1 MPLYLTASHSS
12 RIKKPAKRGAD
23 TGRRHSSSPFANA
36 PRIKPA
42 LQRAKS
48 LADGGIEDLDNE
60 EDGTDRLKPSGKV
73 LSSIS
78 VDSAKDVLSAVT
90 HARSSMFA
98 SLPERAGMNSV
109 RIAEVLNFQRN
120 MPPVVSLPHVHALI
134 AASSKTEREIAALQ
148 ATGKLRKIKV
158 TGRGNDVSGLADILI
173 TMDGL
178 QALLDRSDV
187 AQDVRTGFYD
197 VLRRHPRATS
207 IPSEELPA
215 LHVTAL
221 TRSGF
226 LVSSSL
232 TGSRNVSLAGSS
244 LVSMPKIS
252 RAASGS
258 TDATGGDS
266 AFENLGGVGAARRS
280 SSSIYQKPS
289 FQANELVL
297 SVPNVGPFLRLLA
310 AGRAHLLELLGK
322 SKYKEA
328 PLYLL
333 RERWDGAVDSDSS
346 VSAAKQIRR
355 EFSGVM
361 PAKTKKW
368 KDFVASSKQSQGGG
382 IPIQAA
388 SVPHMFTGSYFQ
400 GLRKRPISASPRI
413 SKWARLCFSN
423 SYDDGHARDRTSPFG
438 IWAGAASTNEW
449 DHPGRGHALRHATT
463 RPPIHRDPSR
473 TGHAY
478 LVRPRRP
485 KKARELLGNIV
496 PPFKLDSCMKASRER
511 PELERLDG
519 AIVGDTTPSVREH
532 LCS

>member
-12 RIKKPAKRGAD
+12 RVKKPANRPAD
-23 TGRRHSSSPFANA
+23 TRRRHSSSPFANV
-36 PRIKPA
+36 PRTKPSI
-42 LQRAKS
+42 QRAKS
-48 LADGGIEDLDNE
+48 LADSIDDDLNIGE
-60 EDGTDRLKPSGKV
+60 NGEDRLKPNGKP
-73 LSSIS
+73 LSIIS
-78 VDSAKDVLSAVT
+78 VDAAKDVLSAVQY
-90 HARSSMFA
+90 ARASMFA
-98 SLPERAGMNSV
+98 ALPERAGMNSV

-120 MPPVVSLPHVHALI
+120 MPPIVSLAHVHALI

-158 TGRGNDVSGLADILI
+158 TGRGNDVSGLADVLI

-178 QALLDRSDV
+178 QALLERSDV
-187 AQDVRTGFYD
+187 ALDVRASFYD
-197 VLRRHPRATS
+197 VLGRHPRANS
-207 IPSEELPA
+207 IPYQELPTS
-215 LHVTAL
+215 HVTAL

-289 FQANELVL
+289 FQTNELVL
-297 SVPNVGPFLRLLA
+297 SVPNVGPYLRLLA
-310 AGRAHLLELLGK
+310 AGRVHLIELLGK

-346 VSAAKQIRR
+346 VSTAKQVRG

-368 KDFVASSKQSQGGG
+368 KDLYGLNFDWALEECLGAGL
-382 IPIQAA
+382 IELFETR
-388 SVPHMFTGSYFQ
+388 SV
-400 GLRKRPISASPRI
+400 GLGVR
-413 SKWARLCFSN
+413 
-423 SYDDGHARDRTSPFG
+423 
-438 IWAGAASTNEW
+438 
-449 DHPGRGHALRHATT
+449 ALT
-463 RPPIHRDPSR
+463 
-473 TGHAY
+473 
-478 LVRPRRP
+478 
-485 KKARELLGNIV
+485 
-496 PPFKLDSCMKASRER
+496 
-511 PELERLDG
+511 
-519 AIVGDTTPSVREH
+519 
-532 LCS
+532 